1 MVLDGKR
8 DLTLDGNVREPAS
21 TRSEIQPEEG
31 VSLEERRLVRKLD
44 RRILPITTLVYLFSC
59 PYFGDSMLSFL
70 ADCHDIRLGQNQ
82 PG

>member
-1 MVLDGKR
+1 MALDEKR
-8 DLTLDGNVREPAS
+8 DLTFDENVRESAS
-21 TRSEIQPEEG
+21 IRSEVQQEGG

-44 RRILPITTLVYLFSC
+44 RRILPIACFMYLFAC

-70 ADCHDIRLGQNQ
+70 AYCHDIRLGQKQ